1 MSASRRIA
9 RGRPLP
15 AQISNDSDKKYLLD
29 SAKCPIYCRA
39 LTNFDGRKQ
48 KPQASQTCS
57 KKMTLDDRI
66 PAFASLATHTEEHL
80 EMIEEAKRLSLRRG
94 FFSGYSFRKARTSVA
109 VSTLLALGMWAALC
123 GSSFADDGPK
133 PDPAGTATGDKS
145 SNVDAAGNPFVVPEP
160 TDKSSPDYAKNKKD
174 FDDYQAQAAKE
185 PLAIKLADNVGHL
198 RVATNFAWT
207 LNTGY
212 LVLFMQAGFALLT
225 CGLVRKKN
233 AAHLMM
239 LNFAAYVF
247 AFLAYYACGYAFQF
261 GAVAI
266 NAAPANLGGV
276 PTLNK
281 FLIGS
286 GLWGFAGGKGF
297 FFLGPAYDAGSNCFA
312 LFEVV
317 FMETAGYIIVG
328 AICERIS
335 FWAFLLCELFIGAI
349 LYPISG
355 CWTWGGGW
363 MSQLG
368 SSMNLGHGYV
378 DFAGSTVVH
387 AVGGFAAMA
396 LAIIL
401 GPRLGKFGPGG
412 KIKAF
417 PAHNVVY
424 VVTGTFILLFGW
436 MGFNPG
442 STLGAT
448 DLRISV
454 VALNTNL
461 AAVAGSAAAMLI
473 WYFLFGKPDITMAC
487 NGMLAGLVAI
497 TAPCAFV
504 SPTSSVVIG
513 VIAGSLVCAGVLF
526 NERVLRIDDPCGAV
540 SVHGYCGWLGAVS
553 VGIFADGT
561 YGAGWN
567 GVGASSYLGHAGQG
581 VTGLIHG
588 DTRQFWCQLAGATL
602 YAIWAF
608 GGTFAVFWIVNKVK
622 SMRVAPESEEV
633 GLDVPEF
640 GMSAYPEDAVVTSY

>member
-1 MSASRRIA
+1 MRSL
-9 RGRPLP
+9 RG
-15 AQISNDSDKKYLLD
+15 
-29 SAKCPIYCRA
+29 
-39 LTNFDGRKQ
+39 F
-48 KPQASQTCS
+48 
-57 KKMTLDDRI
+57 
-66 PAFASLATHTEEHL
+66 SLAGGAM
-80 EMIEEAKRLSLRRG
+80 MILLVGMLAGFSVFSL
-94 FFSGYSFRKARTSVA
+94 
-109 VSTLLALGMWAALC
+109 
-123 GSSFADDGPK
+123 ADDAAK
-133 PDPAGTATGDKS
+133 PDPSGTSTGDQTS
-145 SNVDAAGNPFVVPEP
+145 AVDAAGNPFVVPEP
-160 TDKSSPDYAKNKKD
+160 TDTSDPDYAKKKQAAEE
-174 FDDYQAQAAKE
+174 YRAQAAKE
-185 PLAIKLADNVGHL
+185 PLTVKLADDVGHL

-247 AFLAYYACGYAFQF
+247 AFLAYYAVGYAFQF

-266 NAAPANLGGV
+266 NAAPTNLGGV
-276 PTLNK
+276 PALNH

-286 GLWGFAGGKGF
+286 GQWGFVGGKGF
-297 FFLGPAYDAGSNCFA
+297 FLVGPAYDTGSNCLT

-363 MSQLG
+363 LSQLG
-368 SSMNLGHGYV
+368 ATMNLGHGYV

-387 AVGGFAAMA
+387 AVGGFCAMA

-401 GPRLGKFGPGG
+401 GPRLWKFGPGG
-412 KIKAF
+412 KIRVF

-454 VALNTNL
+454 VAVNTNL

-473 WYFLFGKPDITMAC
+473 WYVLFGKPDITMAC

-504 SPTSSVVIG
+504 TPTSSVIIG
-513 VIAGSLVCAGVLF
+513 LLAGCVVCAGVLF
-526 NERVLRIDDPCGAV
+526 NERVLKVDDPCGAV
-540 SVHGYCGWLGAVS
+540 SVHGYCGWLGAVC

-567 GVGASSYLGHAGQG
+567 GVGANSYLGRAGQG

-588 DTRQFWCQLAGATL
+588 DTRQFWCQLMGATL

-608 GGTFAVFWIVNKVK
+608 GATFVVFWTVNKIK
-622 SMRVAPESEEV
+622 SMRVPPESEEE

-640 GMSAYPEDAVVTSY
+640 GMPAYPEEAVVTSPY

>member
-1 MSASRRIA
+1 MTMRAGSR
-9 RGRPLP
+9 
-15 AQISNDSDKKYLLD
+15 
-29 SAKCPIYCRA
+29 
-39 LTNFDGRKQ
+39 
-48 KPQASQTCS
+48 
-57 KKMTLDDRI
+57 
-66 PAFASLATHTEEHL
+66 
-80 EMIEEAKRLSLRRG
+80 SLRG
-94 FFSGYSFRKARTSVA
+94 SFLAASAMIIVLASMLVGMSVFG
-109 VSTLLALGMWAALC
+109 L
-123 GSSFADDGPK
+123 ADDSVK
-133 PDPAGTATGDKS
+133 PDPAGTATGDKTTA
-145 SNVDAAGNPFVVPEP
+145 VDAAGNPFVVPEP
-160 TDKSSPDYAKNKKD
+160 TDKNAPDYAQNKKA
-174 FDDYQAQAAKE
+174 FDDYQAQAARE
-185 PLAIKLADNVGHL
+185 PLAVKLADSVGHV
-198 RVATNFAWT
+198 RIATNFAWT

-247 AFLAYYACGYAFQF
+247 AFLAYYAVGYAFQF

-266 NAAPANLGGV
+266 NAAPTNLGGV
-276 PTLNK
+276 PTLNH
-281 FLIGS
+281 FLVGS
-286 GLWGFAGGKGF
+286 GQWGFVGGKGF
-297 FFLGPAYDAGSNCFA
+297 FFIGPAYDSGSNCLA

-363 MSQLG
+363 LSQLG
-368 SSMNLGHGYV
+368 STMNLGHGYV

-387 AVGGFAAMA
+387 AVGGFCAMA
-396 LAIIL
+396 LAIVL

-412 KIKAF
+412 RIRAF

-454 VALNTNL
+454 VAVNTNL

-504 SPTSSVVIG
+504 SPTSAVIIGALAGCVVCG
-513 VIAGSLVCAGVLF
+513 GVLF
-526 NERVLRIDDPCGAV
+526 NERVLKIDDPCGAV
-540 SVHGYCGWLGAVS
+540 SVHGFCGWLGAVS

-561 YGAGWN
+561 YGSGWN
-567 GVGASSYLGHAGQG
+567 GVGAASYLGRAGQG

-588 DTRQFWCQLAGATL
+588 DTRQFWCQLMGATL

-608 GGTFAVFWIVNKVK
+608 GATFVVFAIVNRIK
-622 SMRVAPESEEV
+622 SMRVSPESEEE

-640 GMSAYPEDAVVTSY
+640 GMPGYPEDALVTGSY

>member
-1 MSASRRIA
+1 MKKRA
-9 RGRPLP
+9 
-15 AQISNDSDKKYLLD
+15 DK
-29 SAKCPIYCRA
+29 R
-39 LTNFDGRKQ
+39 
-48 KPQASQTCS
+48 
-57 KKMTLDDRI
+57 
-66 PAFASLATHTEEHL
+66 FAC
-80 EMIEEAKRLSLRRG
+80 LSLVCKG
-94 FFSGYSFRKARTSVA
+94 LAILLVA
-109 VSTLLALGMWAALC
+109 GLFAGLPTLCL
-123 GSSFADDGPK
+123 ADDGPK
-133 PDPAGTATGDKS
+133 PDPSGVATGDKTTA
-145 SNVDAAGNPFVVPEP
+145 VDAAGNPFVVAEP
-160 TDKSSPDYAKNKKD
+160 TDKTAPDYAANKKA

-185 PLAIKLADNVGHL
+185 PLALKLADSVGHV

-247 AFLAYYACGYAFQF
+247 AFLAYYAVGYAFQF

-266 NAAPANLGGV
+266 NAAPTNLGGI
-276 PTLNK
+276 PTLNH

-286 GLWGFAGGKGF
+286 GHWGFVGGKGF
-297 FFLGPAYDAGSNCFA
+297 FLTGPAYDSASNCFT

-328 AICERIS
+328 AICERIT

-368 SSMNLGHGYV
+368 LSMNLGHGYV

-412 KIKAF
+412 KIRAF
-417 PAHNVVY
+417 PAHNIVY
-424 VVTGTFILLFGW
+424 VVTGTFLLLFGW

-454 VALNTNL
+454 VAVNTNL
-461 AAVAGSAAAMLI
+461 AAVAGSAAAMLL
-473 WYFLFGKPDITMAC
+473 WYMLFGKPDVTMAC

-504 SPTSSVVIG
+504 SPTSSIVIG
-513 VIAGSLVCAGVLF
+513 ALAGLLVCGGVLF
-526 NERVLRIDDPCGAV
+526 NERVLRIDDPCGAI
-540 SVHGYCGWLGAVS
+540 SVHGYCGWFGAVC

-567 GVGASSYLGHAGQG
+567 GIGASSYLGQAGQG

-588 DTRQFWCQLAGATL
+588 DSRQFLVQLGGATL
-602 YAIWAF
+602 YAAWAF
-608 GGTFAVFWIVNKVK
+608 GGTFIVFWCVNKVR
-622 SMRVAPESEEV
+622 SMRVAPEVEEE

-640 GMSAYPEDAVVTSY
+640 GMQGYPEDAVVTSY

>member
-1 MSASRRIA
+1 MMKRAGRR
-9 RGRPLP
+9 
-15 AQISNDSDKKYLLD
+15 
-29 SAKCPIYCRA
+29 
-39 LTNFDGRKQ
+39 
-48 KPQASQTCS
+48 
-57 KKMTLDDRI
+57 
-66 PAFASLATHTEEHL
+66 
-80 EMIEEAKRLSLRRG
+80 SLRR
-94 FFSGYSFRKARTSVA
+94 SFATASA
-109 VSTLLALGMWAALC
+109 TIILFAGLWGGLSAC
-123 GSSFADDGPK
+123 SFADDGPK

-145 SNVDAAGNPFVVPEP
+145 AAVDAAGNPFVPVEP
-160 TDKSSPDYAKNKKD
+160 TDKTAPDYAQNKKA

-185 PLAIKLADNVGHL
+185 PLAVKLADSVGHV
-198 RVATNFAWT
+198 RIATNMAWT

-247 AFLAYYACGYAFQF
+247 AFLAYYAVGYAFQF

-266 NAAPANLGGV
+266 NAAPTNLGGV
-276 PTLNK
+276 PTLNH

-286 GLWGFAGGKGF
+286 GQWGFVGGKGF
-297 FFLGPAYDAGSNCFA
+297 FLVGPAYDAGSNCLT

-355 CWTWGGGW
+355 CWAWGGGW

-368 SSMNLGHGYV
+368 STMNLGHGYV

-412 KIKAF
+412 KIRVF
-417 PAHNVVY
+417 PAHNIVY

-448 DLRISV
+448 DFRISV
-454 VALNTNL
+454 VAVNTNL

-473 WYFLFGKPDITMAC
+473 WYLLFGKPDITMAC

-504 SPTSSVVIG
+504 SPTASVIIG
-513 VIAGSLVCAGVLF
+513 LLAGSLVCGGVLF
-526 NERVLRIDDPCGAV
+526 NERVLKIDDPCGAV
-540 SVHGYCGWLGAVS
+540 SVHGYCGWLGAVC

-561 YGAGWN
+561 YGSGWN
-567 GVGASSYLGHAGQG
+567 GVGAASYLGHAGQG

-588 DTRQFWCQLAGATL
+588 DTKQFWCQLMGATL
-602 YAIWAF
+602 YVVWAF
-608 GGTFAVFWIVNKVK
+608 GATFLVFWVVNKVK
-622 SMRVAPESEEV
+622 SMRVPEESEEV

-640 GMSAYPEDAVVTSY
+640 GMPGYPEDAVVTTPY